1 MALYLIQLQE
11 SLIGFQQESMNL
23 HWFGLLKCFPI
34 RIAYIYVALLGHIV
48 SPDSLVETYCFDAF
62 TEMMPDVDGS
72 QNTITCCTKE
82 CSEIVLKATHWCINQ
97 AQCNKEYFGLV

>member
-48 SPDSLVETYCFDAF
+48 SPDSLVETYYFDGF
-62 TEMMPDVDGS
+62 TEMIPDVDG
-72 QNTITCCTKE
+72 
-82 CSEIVLKATHWCINQ
+82 
-97 AQCNKEYFGLV
+97 